1 MIFSNRNQESISVN
15 QASNKQKSFHPLLRP
30 LVNFWKFSCYYADYK
45 ARVWDL
51 K

>member
-1 MIFSNRNQESISVN
+1 MIFSNRNQESIVN
-15 QASNKQKSFHPLLRP
+15 QTSNKQKQSHPLLRP
-30 LVNFWKFSCYYADYK
+30 LISFWKFSCYYADYK